1 MESLDVLTELEQLY
15 KSLKGD
21 AQELTDENADEL
33 EHDKAYLSSSHAL
46 IRISDLIKDG
56 KLITLCISLDDKIR
70 EKAKDTI
77 QEFIKLNSSGID
89 EFFISLIQWLNY
101 KEPNEIILYFS
112 LVVWICNIHPD
123 WVGNSSKGF
132 LQVVETLLTFIES
145 DEETKIS

>member
-56 KLITLCISLDDKIR
+56 KLITLCISFDDKIR

-89 EFFISLIQWLNY
+89 EFFISLIQ
-101 KEPNEIILYFS
+101 
-112 LVVWICNIHPD
+112 
-123 WVGNSSKGF
+123 
-132 LQVVETLLTFIES
+132 
-145 DEETKIS
+145 